1 MEYEATIKKAS
12 AIKHQTE
19 TQDVQSRPPEKKPKI
34 ENTQDVQSQ
43 PPEKKSKIE
52 NTQDVQSQP
61 PEKKPK
67 IENMAPVN
75 VRVEDSGKNA
85 TLPAE
90 APAASSDQIEEPKT
104 KPKPDQQPVNEKKP
118 PVEVLVP
125 VEQPDKKP
133 ALPAGVPADV
143 PDTKP
148 KLQPQLLANNEPQRP
163 VKVERPGG
171 TPAASD
177 QMEESKPD
185 QQPVDEKPTP
195 VPDAKSALPT
205 VPGAPKQEPQLKKET
220 SIPIKVEKAES
231 SARQRD
237 KQRAKRLEIAM
248 EASPVAFSCFP
259 FSSLNFD
266 FFYAFFFRCVC

>member
-1 MEYEATIKKAS
+1 
-12 AIKHQTE
+12 
-19 TQDVQSRPPEKKPKI
+19 
-34 ENTQDVQSQ
+34 
-43 PPEKKSKIE
+43 
-52 NTQDVQSQP
+52 
-61 PEKKPK
+61 
-67 IENMAPVN
+67 MAPVN
-75 VRVEDSGKNA
+75 VRVEDSGKNS

-248 EASPVAFSCFP
+248 EASPADHAKKVSKLGEFLSALDLC
-259 FSSLNFD
+259 LLGT
-266 FFYAFFFRCVC
+266 R